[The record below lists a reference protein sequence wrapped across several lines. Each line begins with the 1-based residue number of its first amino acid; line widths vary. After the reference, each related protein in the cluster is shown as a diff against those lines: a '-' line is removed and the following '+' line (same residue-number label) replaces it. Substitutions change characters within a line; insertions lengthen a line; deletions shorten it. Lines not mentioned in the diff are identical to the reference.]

1 MMKRKRIPGC
11 LLRRRRLHRMSHAK
25 ADGNMQNLFIF
36 FETHVMEAGTP
47 DAECVIDSTR
57 SIEEEKRI
65 DP

>member
-1 MMKRKRIPGC
+1 
-11 LLRRRRLHRMSHAK
+11 MSHAK